1 MPKQSMLKVNEVF
14 CSIQGEGFW
23 TGTPAV
29 FIRLSG
35 CNRKCS
41 FCDTKHEEGEYL
53 YVKDILEQIPSN
65 YKHVIITGG
74 EPCLQGEGL
83 IELVD
88 AIDHNQVMTHIE
100 TNGDFVDILR
110 ELHTV
115 YNVWITVSPKGNI
128 GDIPWEGYTIAD
140 ELKFVMR
147 DEGDLYHPHNAYAG
161 LARTKLKTPIF
172 LQPVSQDEEAT
183 WLCFKECLRY
193 PDKFRLSLQMHKFIN
208 VP

>member
-115 YNVWITVSPKGNI
+115 YNVWITVSPKSAL
-128 GDIPWEGYTIAD
+128 PWEVYTIAD
-140 ELKFVMR
+140 ELKFVI
-147 DEGDLYHPHNAYAG
+147 GGLVDLYFPANIKGMLEQA
-161 LARTKLKTPIF
+161 KLKTPVF
-172 LQPVSQDEEAT
+172 LQPVSQDELAT
-183 WLCFKECLRY
+183 QVCFEECLRY